1 MVMST
6 PESLGG
12 ISIANVGF
20 CLREGC
26 LHARQN
32 CICSKQPEIYFVVT
46 TTYIQS
52 KTIIIMLFLFLEH
65 HHVPNKFWIF
75 VGHNNVKDRL
85 SVKRIGLQVPA
96 IFTKTTKAKFSFTLC
111 CEDVNLQ
118 VFVYG
123 FCSTCLR
130 SPRVPANA
138 AGSGWLEKGAAGAV
152 L

>member
-1 MVMST
+1 
-6 PESLGG
+6 
-12 ISIANVGF
+12 
-20 CLREGC
+20 
-26 LHARQN
+26 
-32 CICSKQPEIYFVVT
+32 
-46 TTYIQS
+46 
-52 KTIIIMLFLFLEH
+52 MLFLFLEH

-75 VGHNNVKDRL
+75 VGHKNVKDRL

>member
-1 MVMST
+1 M
-6 PESLGG
+6 
-12 ISIANVGF
+12 
-20 CLREGC
+20 
-26 LHARQN
+26 
-32 CICSKQPEIYFVVT
+32 VT

-52 KTIIIMLFLFLEH
+52 KTIITMLFLFLEH
-65 HHVPNKFWIF
+65 HHVPNKFGIF

-118 VFVYG
+118 VFFYG

-130 SPRVPANA
+130 SPHVPANA

-152 L
+152 LWLLPGAGLGCVCAAASLRSLCSSPVLYKQLGAENFP